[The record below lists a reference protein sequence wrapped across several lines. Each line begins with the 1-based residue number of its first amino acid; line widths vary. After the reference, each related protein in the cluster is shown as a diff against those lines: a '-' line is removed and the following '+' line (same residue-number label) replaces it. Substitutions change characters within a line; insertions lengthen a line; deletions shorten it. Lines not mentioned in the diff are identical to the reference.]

1 MGILSDVLKGMGLNS
16 FQRALGAVLTL
27 AVGLILIKYL
37 MKLVGRAL
45 SRSRL
50 EKAAHSMVLG
60 ILQVTLYLLLGIN
73 VASALGIDV
82 TGVVAVASVL
92 TLAVSLA
99 MQNLLTNLVGGFTIL
114 TTHPFHSGD
123 YVDIGEESGTVDEI
137 SMTYTRLI
145 TPDPGQQGGLCTQQ
159 HRGGRPDYQLYC
171 RRNPSGGNQGYGFL

>member
-60 ILQVTLYLLLGIN
+60 DFAG
-73 VASALGIDV
+73 D
-82 TGVVAVASVL
+82 AVPA
-92 TLAVSLA
+92 AGH
-99 MQNLLTNLVGGFTIL
+99 QCGFRFG
-114 TTHPFHSGD
+114 H
-123 YVDIGEESGTVDEI
+123 
-137 SMTYTRLI
+137 
-145 TPDPGQQGGLCTQQ
+145 
-159 HRGGRPDYQLYC
+159 
-171 RRNPSGGNQGYGFL
+171 

>member
-1 MGILSDVLKGMGLNS
+1 MDMLSDILKGMGLNS
-16 FQRALGAVLTL
+16 FQRVLGALLTL
-27 AVGLILIKYL
+27 AIGLILIKYL

-99 MQNLLTNLVGGFTIL
+99 MQNLLTNLVGASPSSPPIPSTPA
-114 TTHPFHSGD
+114 TMWTSGRSP
-123 YVDIGEESGTVDEI
+123 VRWTKSA
-137 SMTYTRLI
+137 
-145 TPDPGQQGGLCTQQ
+145 
-159 HRGGRPDYQLYC
+159 
-171 RRNPSGGNQGYGFL
+171 

>member
-60 ILQVTLYLLLGIN
+60 ILQVTLYLLLG
-73 VASALGIDV
+73 SG
-82 TGVVAVASVL
+82 GFRFGHRGHRRGCRASV
-92 TLAVSLA
+92 
-99 MQNLLTNLVGGFTIL
+99 
-114 TTHPFHSGD
+114 
-123 YVDIGEESGTVDEI
+123 
-137 SMTYTRLI
+137 
-145 TPDPGQQGGLCTQQ
+145 
-159 HRGGRPDYQLYC
+159 
-171 RRNPSGGNQGYGFL
+171 

>member
-99 MQNLLTNLVGGFTIL
+99 PATLWTL
-114 TTHPFHSGD
+114 
-123 YVDIGEESGTVDEI
+123 
-137 SMTYTRLI
+137 
-145 TPDPGQQGGLCTQQ
+145 
-159 HRGGRPDYQLYC
+159 GRSLG
-171 RRNPSGGNQGYGFL
+171 RWTKSA